1 MSTTEFGKFEK
12 VLRFGEGRRLKRLK
26 QQAEYIAT
34 LEPDFQSL
42 SDEELQ
48 AKTTEFRER
57 LANGESLE
65 ELLFEAFAAVREARW
80 RESQQ
85 RMFDVQMMGGIV
97 LHEGDIAE
105 MKTGEGKTFVAS
117 TALFLNALPATG
129 VHLVTV
135 NDYLAKRDAEWNRGV
150 FERLGMTVGFIQNM
164 MPFDIRKRAYEA
176 DVTYGTNSEFGFDYL
191 RDNMAVSLD
200 NIVQRSHAFAIVD
213 EVDSILID
221 EARTPLIISGE
232 PETAASTYHDFAR
245 IARDL
250 HGEPATRKTAKGEDE
265 TELSGADYLY
275 DEKHKTVS
283 PAQTA
288 LDAVE
293 RVLGIENLYDPRHVQ
308 LVNHLSQALKAE
320 SLYKRDVDYVIE
332 DGEVKIVDEYTGR
345 IMEGRRW
352 SEGLHQAIEAKEGVE
367 IREENV
373 TLATITL
380 QNYFRLYEKLGG
392 MTGTAKTEEKEF
404 VEIYN
409 LHVVEIPTNVDVM
422 RNDENDY
429 IFKTKEAKWHAVA
442 EDLVERHEKGQPVL
456 VGTIAVETS
465 EYLSE
470 LLTRRGIT
478 HNVLNAKEHERESE
492 IIVDAGLKGA
502 VTIATNMA
510 GRGVD
515 IKIDDEVRGLG
526 GLYVLGTERHESR
539 RIDNQLRG
547 RSGRQGDPGETR
559 FYLSAQ
565 DDLVR
570 LFAGDRIHG
579 IMERFKI
586 PDDQPMEASI
596 LSRQIEGAQKKVE
609 EQNFVARKNVL
620 KYDDVMNTQRMVIYE
635 QRRSVLNGDD
645 TSDEIREWI
654 EEVIR
659 QNVLMMTAADAPDE
673 WDLDGLV
680 LQMTALYGSDI
691 TVEELS
697 EEVDLSR
704 ESLVQEFAD
713 DALDAYNDRE
723 VGFGPELMREIE
735 RFVILQVVD
744 TRWREH
750 LESMDYLREGVH
762 LRAMAQKDPL
772 VEYRGEGHTMFE
784 ELSRIIREEVVATLF
799 HVEVQQDEAQQALQ
813 PVEAPQALSY
823 EHETSAGADAIA
835 AAGGLATGTTA
846 VAQPPVQRQV
856 VKDDE
861 RDVGRND
868 PCWCGSG
875 KKFKR
880 CHGA

>member
-1 MSTTEFGKFEK
+1 
-12 VLRFGEGRRLKRLK
+12 
-26 QQAEYIAT
+26 
-34 LEPDFQSL
+34 
-42 SDEELQ
+42 
-48 AKTTEFRER
+48 
-57 LANGESLE
+57 
-65 ELLFEAFAAVREARW
+65 
-80 RESQQ
+80 
-85 RMFDVQMMGGIV
+85 
-97 LHEGDIAE
+97 
-105 MKTGEGKTFVAS
+105 MK
-117 TALFLNALPATG
+117 
-129 VHLVTV
+129 
-135 NDYLAKRDAEWNRGV
+135 
-150 FERLGMTVGFIQNM
+150 
-164 MPFDIRKRAYEA
+164 
-176 DVTYGTNSEFGFDYL
+176 
-191 RDNMAVSLD
+191 
-200 NIVQRSHAFAIVD
+200 
-213 EVDSILID
+213 
-221 EARTPLIISGE
+221 
-232 PETAASTYHDFAR
+232 
-245 IARDL
+245 DL
-250 HGEPATRKTAKGEDE
+250 HGAPATRKSAKGEDE

-293 RVLGIENLYDPRHVQ
+293 RALGVDNLYDPRHVQ

-409 LHVVEIPTNVDVM
+409 LHVVEIPTNVAVA
-422 RNDENDY
+422 RKDENDY
-429 IFKTKEAKWHAVA
+429 IFKTKEAKWNAVA

-470 LLTRRGIT
+470 LLTRRGIP

-515 IKIDDEVRGLG
+515 IKIDDEVRELG

-635 QRRSVLNGDD
+635 QRRSVLDGDD
-645 TSDEIREWI
+645 TSEEIRDWI
-654 EEVIR
+654 EEV
-659 QNVLMMTAADAPDE
+659 VAPE
-673 WDLDGLV
+673 RRASSPRRTTRRSGISTGSSSRW
-680 LQMTALYGSDI
+680 TALYGSDI
-691 TVEELS
+691 TVEELR

-704 ESLVQEFAD
+704 ESLDRGVQRGRARRLQRARGRLRARAD
-713 DALDAYNDRE
+713 ARDRAVRDPAGRRHALARAPRVDGLPPRGRPPPRD
-723 VGFGPELMREIE
+723 GPEGPARRVPRRGPHDVRGAQPRDPRRGRRDAVPRRGAAE
-735 RFVILQVVD
+735 RGRSRRCSRPRRRRRSPTSTRSPPAPTRSLRQVA
-744 TRWREH
+744 
-750 LESMDYLREGVH
+750 SPPG
-762 LRAMAQKDPL
+762 RA
-772 VEYRGEGHTMFE
+772 
-784 ELSRIIREEVVATLF
+784 VAT
-799 HVEVQQDEAQQALQ
+799 QA
-813 PVEAPQALSY
+813 
-823 EHETSAGADAIA
+823 
-835 AAGGLATGTTA
+835 
-846 VAQPPVQRQV
+846 PVQRQV

-875 KKFKR
+875 KKFKS